1 MDEKTSLIKKI
12 TQLKDRLLNKDDI
25 IDSSILRLYNELE
38 SQFKKTFSQVPF
50 NFPSVNQPS
59 CLEFAFRGPQ
69 SFDRR
74 LNPILERLE
83 YMISYFPNEIIE
95 KNIMIQNV
103 HIKNFYQKINQMNI
117 DNSKKQII
125 IQNIN
130 QLDEE
135 LKKPI
140 KNKQKIKKIITKLLM
155 YDLPKEIL
163 IWLIKISLSSFL

>member
-163 IWLIKISLSSFL
+163 IWLIKILLSSFL